1 MSSHG
6 SERPRHVVPGENAP
20 AARRGRHGPRHIRR
34 RGDASRSRC
43 ALRSDRG
50 QARLSSLTSRARCA
64 TGAWQAAQGCA
75 APPRGH
81 GEGRAGRPDD
91 QAALHAEM
99 IRQAQGRQGVAK
111 RGDIADYRPPAF
123 RRHALRRSRS
133 DCRVKTDATEQY
145 YTPPTSGVAAGT
157 MVGGGPTS
165 KVYVRWLFTTAFAST
180 PGTTRTTIGTPNAMA
195 IGASLTRNTRAGTSR
210 TGSMVWCG
218 MSP

>member
-1 MSSHG
+1 
-6 SERPRHVVPGENAP
+6 
-20 AARRGRHGPRHIRR
+20 
-34 RGDASRSRC
+34 
-43 ALRSDRG
+43 
-50 QARLSSLTSRARCA
+50 
-64 TGAWQAAQGCA
+64 
-75 APPRGH
+75 
-81 GEGRAGRPDD
+81 
-91 QAALHAEM
+91 M

-180 PGTTRTTIGTPNAMA
+180 PGATRTTIGTPNAMA
-195 IGASLTRNTRAGTSR
+195 IGASLTETPAPGLLGPGRCVVRDVAIDSRMATRKRLQQQGAPPPRWPVDRQPPDRAQRPCRSGIRVDRQRSQHHGCAARRPDRRIRVATPR
-210 TGSMVWCG
+210 TAQWTVRTQETPSGSF
-218 MSP
+218 PD

>member
-1 MSSHG
+1 MQAG
-6 SERPRHVVPGENAP
+6 PGAP
-20 AARRGRHGPRHIRR
+20 FEVIEAKLAFHLLLVAL
-34 RGDASRSRC
+34 DAPPE
-43 ALRSDRG
+43 LG
-50 QARLSSLTSRARCA
+50 KPHK
-64 TGAWQAAQGCA
+64 G

-145 YTPPTSGVAAGT
+145 YTYPLQVWRRGQWSAA
-157 MVGGGPTS
+157 
-165 KVYVRWLFTTAFAST
+165 VRLLRCT
-180 PGTTRTTIGTPNAMA
+180 
-195 IGASLTRNTRAGTSR
+195 
-210 TGSMVWCG
+210 
-218 MSP
+218 